1 MNMTLMMLAEKVLKG
16 TEKLSGIEITSM
28 TVVGLGVVFGALLIL
43 VCFLYLSGGIFKR
56 MGAQKKN
63 APAAPAAPAK
73 VKAAPVKAIAAAP
86 AASTGDE
93 DEIIAV
99 ITAAIAA
106 MSAADGKAYRLHS
119 VKPVSRGGNGRSAWA
134 QAGIHDA
141 TRPF

>member
-63 APAAPAAPAK
+63 APAAPAK
-73 VKAAPVKAIAAAP
+73 VKAAPAKAIAAAP